1 VDKPGV
7 VTREDRTMM
16 IGVLA
21 NLSAAFL
28 GADEDRPADTNSM
41 RHMVGRYRSDLARQ
55 LGHAPSDQECW
66 AALEEQVAR
75 LRVSIGEQP
84 G

>member
-1 VDKPGV
+1 
-7 VTREDRTMM
+7 MM

-28 GADEDRPADTNSM
+28 GADEDRPAGADSM
-41 RHMVGRYRSDLARQ
+41 RHVVGRYRSNLGTL

-66 AALEEQVAR
+66 AGLEAQVAR
-75 LRVSIGEQP
+75 LRVSMGEEP
-84 G
+84 DLDRPLVR